1 MENILKNKKWN
12 ILFMLMIALLL
23 YQNYGLNNKLSN
35 MRSEIWNVHS
45 EIKGLNSSLGSIR
58 TVVMNMEKADD
69 YIKNFS
75 FEAENIDGL
84 YEKANVDVVVELNR
98 IGNDDQVML
107 MYSIRKSGDWN
118 SVELQKSDAGI
129 YSAGFEGD
137 YEYDYD
143 MKVVIIHE
151 DTEYI
156 EDVPSATLYS
166 RSLPQ
171 FFTHMWMRSIDDDEM
186 EYSLS
191 FELLNDNEVEISNVK
206 VETFHKGDLI
216 ESVEN
221 MKNDKYVV
229 FKDEINLYEN
239 NANIKMDNLSEDD
252 IKIVMTVTDEI
263 GRVFVR
269 EFSSE
274 NDFTGERE
282 VY

>member
-1 MENILKNKKWN
+1 
-12 ILFMLMIALLL
+12 
-23 YQNYGLNNKLSN
+23 
-35 MRSEIWNVHS
+35 MRSEIWNVHN
-45 EIKGLNSSLGSIR
+45 EISGLRSKFGNVEAVLR
-58 TVVMNMEKADD
+58 NMEKTDD

-75 FEAENIDGL
+75 YEAENIDGL
-84 YEKANVDVVVELNR
+84 YKKANVDVVVELNR
-98 IGNDDQVML
+98 IGNDDQVTL
-107 MYSIRKSGDWN
+107 LYSVRKSGDWN

-137 YEYDYD
+137 YKYDYD

-156 EDVPSATLYS
+156 EDVASAELYT

-171 FFTHMWMRSIDDDEM
+171 FFSHMWMRSIDDNEIK
-186 EYSLS
+186 YSFS
-191 FELLNDNEVEISNVK
+191 FELLNDNAVEISNVKVETVK

-221 MKNDKYVV
+221 AINDQYVM
-229 FKDEINLYEN
+229 FKDEIDRYEIY
-239 NANIKMDNLSEDD
+239 ADIKIDDLSEDD
-252 IKIVMTVTDEI
+252 VKIVMTVTDEI

-274 NDFTGERE
+274 NNFTGEE
-282 VY
+282 MH